1 LSTPTPLIK
10 GAGAGAIDYFFV
22 TCYIGNMAEEKEAK
36 IEQEEAKD
44 VSKEKDAVQEK
55 ETQDNEIEQTPEKE
69 SLSNISEAKNKA
81 KPKKSN
87 FGVKIQDME
96 EAGVNFGHRISRLH
110 PKMKPYLA
118 GVKNTTH
125 FIDLEKTADSLE
137 SALEYVEKIISDK
150 KVLVFIGTKIQIKDL
165 LKETAE
171 ECQLPYVCERW
182 LGGAFTN
189 FPVIKKRIDYLIE
202 LEDAKKQGGWEKYTK
217 KERIKINK
225 EFEGLKTKFGGL
237 KTLTTLPE
245 AIFVADV
252 RKDDLA
258 VKEAKMKGVKVI
270 AICDTNVD
278 PTDIDYP
285 IPANDDAISS
295 VKYILDKVKE
305 VILKSK

>member
-1 LSTPTPLIK
+1 M
-10 GAGAGAIDYFFV
+10 V
-22 TCYIGNMAEEKEAK
+22 EEKESK
-36 IEQEEAKD
+36 IEKEEKKEP
-44 VSKEKDAVQEK
+44 VKEKK
-55 ETQDNEIEQTPEKE
+55 IKQTPEKE
-69 SLSNISEAKNKA
+69 SISNTDNDTASANAKSSV

-125 FIDLEKTADSLE
+125 LIDLEKTAEELE
-137 SALEYVEKIISDK
+137 NALEYLEKIISDK
-150 KVLVFIGTKIQIKDL
+150 KVLVFVGTKIQIKDL
-165 LKETAE
+165 IKETAE
-171 ECQLPYVCERW
+171 ECDLPYVCERW

-202 LEDAKKQGGWEKYTK
+202 LENAKKQGGWEKYTK

-225 EFEGLKTKFGGL
+225 EFEGLLTKFGGL
-237 KTLTTLPE
+237 KKLTGLPE
-245 AIFVADV
+245 AIFVADI

-258 VKEAKMKGVKVI
+258 VKEAKMKGVKVV

-278 PTDIDYP
+278 PTEIDYP

-305 VILKSK
+305 VIIKSKN

>member
-1 LSTPTPLIK
+1 M
-10 GAGAGAIDYFFV
+10 V
-22 TCYIGNMAEEKEAK
+22 EEKESK
-36 IEQEEAKD
+36 IEKEEKKEP
-44 VSKEKDAVQEK
+44 VKEKK
-55 ETQDNEIEQTPEKE
+55 IKQTPEKE
-69 SLSNISEAKNKA
+69 SISNTDNDTASANAKTSA
-81 KPKKSN
+81 KSKKSN
-87 FGVKIQDME
+87 FGVKTQDMQ

-125 FIDLEKTADSLE
+125 LIDLEKTAEELE
-137 SALEYVEKIISDK
+137 KALEYVEKIISDK

-165 LKETAE
+165 IKETAE
-171 ECQLPYVCERW
+171 ECDLPYVCERW

-202 LEDAKKQGGWEKYTK
+202 LENAKKQGGWEKYTK

-225 EFEGLKTKFGGL
+225 EFEGLLTKFGGL
-237 KTLTTLPE
+237 KKLTGLPE
-245 AIFVADV
+245 AIFVADI

-258 VKEAKMKGVKVI
+258 VKEAKMKGVKVV

-278 PTDIDYP
+278 PTEIDYP

-305 VILKSK
+305 VIIKSKN

>member
-1 LSTPTPLIK
+1 
-10 GAGAGAIDYFFV
+10 
-22 TCYIGNMAEEKEAK
+22 MAEEKESKIKEGEAGEPAK
-36 IEQEEAKD
+36 EEEP
-44 VSKEKDAVQEK
+44 VKEKEPAKSIKEK
-55 ETQDNEIEQTPEKE
+55 EIKQAPEKE
-69 SLSNISEAKNKA
+69 SVSNTEAANAKA
-81 KPKKSN
+81 SVKPKKSD
-87 FGVKIQDME
+87 FGIKIEDME
-96 EAGVNFGHRISRLH
+96 KAGVNFGHRISRLH

-125 FIDLEKTADSLE
+125 IIDLEKTAE
-137 SALEYVEKIISDK
+137 AFENALEYVEKIISEK

-165 LKETAE
+165 IKDTAE
-171 ECQLPYVCERW
+171 ECELPYVCERW

-202 LEDAKKQGGWEKYTK
+202 LENAKKQGGWEKYTK

-237 KTLTTLPE
+237 KSLVGLPE
-245 AIFVADV
+245 AIFVADI

-258 VKEAKMKGVKVI
+258 VKEAKMKGVKVV

-278 PTDIDYP
+278 PTEIDYP

-295 VKYILDKVKE
+295 VKYILDKIKE
-305 VILKSK
+305 SILKSKN

>member
-1 LSTPTPLIK
+1 
-10 GAGAGAIDYFFV
+10 
-22 TCYIGNMAEEKEAK
+22 MAEEKENK
-36 IEQEEAKD
+36 IEEREAKEP
-44 VSKEKDAVQEK
+44 VKEKEPAKEK
-55 ETQDNEIEQTPEKE
+55 ETKQTPEKE
-69 SLSNISEAKNKA
+69 SVSNTETKASA
-81 KPKKSN
+81 KPKKSD
-87 FGVKIQDME
+87 FGIKIEDME
-96 EAGVNFGHRISRLH
+96 KAGVNFGHRISRLH
-110 PKMKPYLA
+110 PKMEPYLA

-125 FIDLEKTADSLE
+125 IIDLEKTAEALE
-137 SALEYVEKIISDK
+137 TALEYVEKIISDK

-165 LKETAE
+165 IKETAE
-171 ECQLPYVCERW
+171 ECELPYVCERW

-202 LEDAKKQGGWEKYTK
+202 LENAKKQGGWEKYTK

-225 EFEGLKTKFGGL
+225 EFEGLRTKFGGL
-237 KTLTTLPE
+237 KSLTGLPE
-245 AIFVADV
+245 AIFVADI

-278 PTDIDYP
+278 PTEIDYP

-305 VILKSK
+305 TILKSK

>member
-1 LSTPTPLIK
+1 
-10 GAGAGAIDYFFV
+10 
-22 TCYIGNMAEEKEAK
+22 MAEEKETK
-36 IEQEEAKD
+36 IEQEEAKEL
-44 VSKEKDAVQEK
+44 VE
-55 ETQDNEIEQTPEKE
+55 EKE
-69 SLSNISEAKNKA
+69 SVEEEKLVKEKEIKQAPEKGSVSDTDEAKTKV

-110 PKMKPYLA
+110 PKMKPYLS
-118 GVKNTTH
+118 GVKSTTH
-125 FIDLEKTADSLE
+125 LIDLEKTAEALE
-137 SALEYVEKIISDK
+137 NALEYVKKTISDK

-165 LKETAE
+165 IKETAE
-171 ECQLPYVCERW
+171 ECELPYVCERW

-202 LEDAKKQGGWEKYTK
+202 LENAKKEGGWEKYTK

-237 KTLTTLPE
+237 KALTGLPE
-245 AIFVADV
+245 AIFVADI

-278 PTDIDYP
+278 PSQIDYP
-285 IPANDDAISS
+285 IPANDDAILS
-295 VKYILDKVKE
+295 VKYILDKVKDT
-305 VILKSK
+305 IIKSK